1 MRRILGF
8 AVLAVVAWL
17 VLKIV
22 FGLLGTIIGLGITV
36 LMLAAVGY
44 VVYLVLR
51 VVAPSLADK
60 VAAMV
65 SGKPSGAPSDMD
77 RV

>member
-1 MRRILGF
+1 MRKILGF

-36 LMLAAVGY
+36 LIMAAVGY
-44 VVYLVLR
+44 VFYLLLKLIAPATAAKIGAMISGQPRER
-51 VVAPSLADK
+51 V
-60 VAAMV
+60 
-65 SGKPSGAPSDMD
+65 
-77 RV
+77 

>member
-1 MRRILGF
+1 MRKILGF

-36 LMLAAVGY
+36 LMLAVAGY
-44 VVYLVLR
+44 LFYLVLK
-51 VVAPSLADK
+51 VFAPATAAK
-60 VAAMV
+60 VSAMI
-65 SGKPSGAPSDMD
+65 SGRSDAPRDL
-77 RV
+77 V